1 MKTQSIYI
9 CLLLSLSTYLTCN
22 SQSKLPTTNTNT
34 WTLTYLKSTN
44 FQKDRLKE
52 FLEKNWFAMD
62 SIAVTRGLINK
73 YELLENIVDDSNPV
87 SEWDFIVAVE
97 YFTKGTYSDIADKFE
112 AIRKSHTTIKVDGL
126 VLKDIGK
133 IVRSETVKKSDY
145 LKNDR

>member
-9 CLLLSLSTYLTCN
+9 CLILLSTYLN
-22 SQSKLPTTNTNT
+22 GYSQSKSPTANTKT

-44 FQKDRLKE
+44 LQKDRLKE
-52 FLEKNWFAMD
+52 FLVKNWLAMD
-62 SIAVTRGLINK
+62 SIAVTQGLLNR
-73 YELLENIVDDSNPV
+73 YELIENIADDSNPV

-112 AIRKSHTTIKVDGL
+112 SIRKSHTTIKVDGL
-126 VLKDIGK
+126 AFKDLGK
-133 IVRSETVKKSDY
+133 IVRSETVKKSEY